1 MSVSAVSHSMNA
13 SYPKYLENKRRT
25 GAYITMASGTL
36 GTSVAALHFL
46 KTPFAKKNPWLLAT
60 GAALSL
66 LGGIFGVSQMSSASK
81 EIKKNSEQVAGAT
94 NLEYTPEKDTVDL
107 NRTDDKNDRYKK
119 FMNHMI
125 MSNPVYNPLG
135 ANVHA
140 LNPTIDSTPID
151 SPIAKYMVDKNK

>member
-46 KTPFAKKNPWLLAT
+46 KTPFAQRNPWLLAT

-66 LGGIFGVSQMSSASK
+66 LGGIIGVSQMSSASK
-81 EIKKNSEQVAGAT
+81 EIKKHSEQVAGAT
-94 NLEYTPEKDTVDL
+94 NLEYTPEKDTVAL
-107 NRTDDKNDRYKK
+107 AKADDKDERAKRY
-119 FMNHMI
+119 MNHLI
-125 MSNPVYNPLG
+125 MSNPVYNPFG
-135 ANVHA
+135 ANIHA
-140 LNPTIDSTPID
+140 LNPTIDATPLD
-151 SPIAKYMVDKNK
+151 SPIAKQMCR